1 VSSRLQALRELDES
15 SLDDF
20 DEGVVV
26 LLDRIPIGNYQ
37 NDSPRRP
44 KRTHP
49 SEMSVMT
56 TPRAGETIQCHK
68 DQTLKENQREVA
80 LSVPVRATE

>member
-1 VSSRLQALRELDES
+1 MSSRFHAFRELDES

-26 LLDRIPIGNYQ
+26 LLDGIPIGNYQ
-37 NDSPRRP
+37 NDSPCRP

-56 TPRAGETIQCHK
+56 TP
-68 DQTLKENQREVA
+68 
-80 LSVPVRATE
+80 